1 MTVALT
7 APISRRSSERYN
19 RREDEE
25 KVEGGMCMAMEL
37 RKKATLGE
45 LIAAV
50 TEEVSRATRG
60 SASTNILVSRIV
72 RDLFTTRRVRLKRRR
87 VIKFA

>member
-1 MTVALT
+1 MT
-7 APISRRSSERYN
+7 
-19 RREDEE
+19 
-25 KVEGGMCMAMEL
+25 MEL

-50 TEEVSRATRG
+50 ADEVSRATRG
-60 SASTNILVSRIV
+60 SANTDILVSHIV

-87 VIKFA
+87 VLKFA